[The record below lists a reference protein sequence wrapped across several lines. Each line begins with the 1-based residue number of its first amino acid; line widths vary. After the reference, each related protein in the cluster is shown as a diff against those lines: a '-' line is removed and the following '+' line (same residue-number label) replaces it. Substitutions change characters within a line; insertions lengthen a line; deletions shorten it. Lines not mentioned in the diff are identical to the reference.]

1 MTDQIEV
8 LSRDEVKIRS
18 CFWRR
23 SDIVKAE
30 SRESSIVYKLGWRE
44 ILRMMDE
51 FEEPAPKWEPGTVLI
66 NRQGWK
72 YRLDKLIEAND
83 PEMWEYTNM
92 QSGRTSP
99 GLFYPFAYKIHRL
112 PHEFKV
118 GDWAQWIDH
127 TPGPFQVMN
136 VQAVDGRETLYGF
149 GAFLPAEECC
159 HVPPPKEEKPSLLVK
174 SCEHCGKTLDGMD
187 PRIHP
192 HGLGV
197 CAPRNE
203 KPENPFT
210 GHAETPEEK
219 EFNDR
224 WRLVPSN
231 RKSIFGCF
239 QRDGESLV
247 TANVGAWYES
257 ACYWKREAEHLRDEL
272 DRQAGRKP

>member
-1 MTDQIEV
+1 MTDIKV
-8 LSRDEVKIRS
+8 LSKDEVKIRG

-23 SDIVKAE
+23 SEIVEAE
-30 SRESSIVYKLGWRE
+30 SGESSIVYKLGWRE

-72 YRLDKLIEAND
+72 YRLDKLIGAND

-112 PHEFKV
+112 SNEFRRD
-118 GDWAQWIDH
+118 DWAQVVSGLH
-127 TPGPFQVMN
+127 EPFKVN
-136 VQAVDGRETLYGF
+136 TIVPKGNGDSYVYGREQQQWL
-149 GAFLPAEECC
+149 ASSLK
-159 HVPPPKEEKPSLLVK
+159 HVPAPKEEKPSLLVK

-210 GHAETPEEK
+210 GRHWDEVARDANREDALAETLCIK
-219 EFNDR
+219 D
-224 WRLVPSN
+224 
-231 RKSIFGCF
+231 
-239 QRDGESLV
+239 
-247 TANVGAWYES
+247 
-257 ACYWKREAEHLRDEL
+257 LRDEL

>member
-1 MTDQIEV
+1 MTDQIKV

-66 NRQGWK
+66 NREGWK
-72 YRLDKLIEAND
+72 YRLDKLIGAND

-112 PHEFKV
+112 PHEFRV
-118 GDWAQWIDH
+118 GDWAQVVSGLH
-127 TPGPFQVMN
+127 EPFKVN
-136 VQAVDGRETLYGF
+136 TIVPKGNGDSYVYGREQQQWL
-149 GAFLPAEECC
+149 ASSLK
-159 HVPPPKEEKPSLLVK
+159 HVPAPKS
-174 SCEHCGKTLDGMD
+174 
-187 PRIHP
+187 
-192 HGLGV
+192 
-197 CAPRNE
+197 E
-203 KPENPFT
+203 KPENPFK
-210 GHAETPEEK
+210 GRHWDEVARDANREDALAETLCIK
-219 EFNDR
+219 D
-224 WRLVPSN
+224 
-231 RKSIFGCF
+231 
-239 QRDGESLV
+239 
-247 TANVGAWYES
+247 
-257 ACYWKREAEHLRDEL
+257 LRDEL